1 MSQEILFLL
10 FMLFELGAILSLYQ
24 FVIIPRIAKKTN
36 NLFEERMLD
45 KTWDIPAMLEDYTD
59 HLMETCSI
67 SLKKSLE
74 RDGDF
79 SKFLRQFFASA
90 AGNAAK
96 SIGKTEE
103 GGQLNL
109 MQSIMNNLQNEE
121 WYIQALAPRLLG
133 LLQNAGAP
141 GETVAEAIKPAYSPG
156 LDRR

>member
-1 MSQEILFLL
+1 VAVSQELLFLL
-10 FMLFELGAILSLYQ
+10 FMVFELGAILSLYQ
-24 FVIIPRIAKKTN
+24 FVIIPRIALKTN

-45 KTWDIPAMLEDYTD
+45 KTWDIPAMLEDYTE
-59 HLMETCSI
+59 HLMGEFSI
-67 SLKKSLE
+67 
-74 RDGDF
+74 
-79 SKFLRQFFASA
+79 FLRQFFASA

-109 MQSIMNNLQNEE
+109 VQSMMSNLQNEE

-141 GETVAEAIKPAYSPG
+141 GETVAEAIKTAYNPG
-156 LDRR
+156 LARR

>member
-1 MSQEILFLL
+1 MTQEILFLL
-10 FMLFELGAILSLYQ
+10 FMTCELLAIVGLYT
-24 FVIIPRIAKKTN
+24 FWVIPMVSKKTN
-36 NLFEERMLD
+36 DLFEQRMLQ
-45 KTWDIPAMLEDYTD
+45 KTWDIPLMLEDYTA
-59 HLMETCSI
+59 HLMGEFSI
-67 SLKKSLE
+67 
-74 RDGDF
+74 
-79 SKFLRQFFASA
+79 FLRQFFASA

-109 MQSIMNNLQNEE
+109 VQSMMSNLQNEE

-141 GETVAEAIKPAYSPG
+141 GESVAEAIKTAYSPG

>member
-1 MSQEILFLL
+1 MSQELLFLL
-10 FMLFELGAILSLYQ
+10 FMTCELIAIMALYT
-24 FVIIPRIAKKTN
+24 FVIIPRMAHAASIRTN
-36 NLFEERMLD
+36 DVFEQRMLD
-45 KTWDIPAMLEDYTD
+45 KTWDIPAMLEDYTT
-59 HLMETCSI
+59 HLMGEFSI
-67 SLKKSLE
+67 
-74 RDGDF
+74 
-79 SKFLRQFFASA
+79 FLRQFFASA

-109 MQSIMNNLQNEE
+109 VQSMMSNLQNEE

-141 GETVAEAIKPAYSPG
+141 GETVAEAIKTAYNPG

>member
-1 MSQEILFLL
+1 MSQELLFLI
-10 FMLFELGAILSLYQ
+10 FMTCELIAIMALYT
-24 FVIIPRIAKKTN
+24 FWIIPRVALKTN

-45 KTWDIPAMLEDYTD
+45 KSWDIPAMLEDYTE
-59 HLMETCSI
+59 HLMGAFSI
-67 SLKKSLE
+67 SLKKSIE
-74 RDGDF
+74 PDGDF

-109 MQSIMNNLQNEE
+109 VQSMMSNLQNEE

-133 LLQNAGAP
+133 LLQNASTP
-141 GETVAEAIKPAYSPG
+141 GETVAEAIKTAYKPG

>member
-109 MQSIMNNLQNEE
+109 AQSILSNLKDEE

-133 LLQNAGAP
+133 LLQNAGGP
-141 GETVAEAIKPAYSPG
+141 GETVAEAIKTVYKPG

>member
-1 MSQEILFLL
+1 VAVSQEILFLL
-10 FMLFELGAILSLYQ
+10 FMTCEMFLIVGLYT
-24 FVIIPRIAKKTN
+24 FWVIPMVSKKTN
-36 NLFEERMLD
+36 DLFEKRMLE
-45 KTWDIPAMLEDYTD
+45 KTWDIPLMLEDYTE
-59 HLMETCSI
+59 HLMGE
-67 SLKKSLE
+67 
-74 RDGDF
+74 F
-79 SKFLRQFFASA
+79 SVFLRQFFASA

-109 MQSIMNNLQNEE
+109 VQSMMSNLQNEE

-141 GETVAEAIKPAYSPG
+141 GESVAEAIKTAYSPG

>member
-1 MSQEILFLL
+1 
-10 FMLFELGAILSLYQ
+10 MLNKS
-24 FVIIPRIAKKTN
+24 
-36 NLFEERMLD
+36 
-45 KTWDIPAMLEDYTD
+45 WDIPTMLEDYTE
-59 HLMETCSI
+59 HLMGEF
-67 SLKKSLE
+67 SL
-74 RDGDF
+74 
-79 SKFLRQFFASA
+79 FLRQFFASA

-109 MQSIMNNLQNEE
+109 AQSILSNLKDEE

-141 GETVAEAIKPAYSPG
+141 GETVAEAIKTAYSPG

>member
-10 FMLFELGAILSLYQ
+10 FMLFELAAILSLYQ
-24 FVIIPRIAKKTN
+24 FVLIPRMAHAASIKTN
-36 NLFEERMLD
+36 DVFEQRMLD
-45 KTWDIPAMLEDYTD
+45 KTWDIPAMLEDYTE
-59 HLMETCSI
+59 HLMGEF
-67 SLKKSLE
+67 SL
-74 RDGDF
+74 
-79 SKFLRQFFASA
+79 FLRQFFASA

-109 MQSIMNNLQNEE
+109 AQSILSNLKDEE

-141 GETVAEAIKPAYSPG
+141 GETVAEAIKTVYKPG

>member
-10 FMLFELGAILSLYQ
+10 FMVFELGAILSLYQ
-24 FVIIPRIAKKTN
+24 FVIIPRIALKTN
-36 NLFEERMLD
+36 NLFEERMLN
-45 KTWDIPAMLEDYTD
+45 KTWDIPVMLEDYTE
-59 HLMETCSI
+59 HLMKEF
-67 SLKKSLE
+67 SL
-74 RDGDF
+74 
-79 SKFLRQFFASA
+79 FLRQFFASA

-109 MQSIMNNLQNEE
+109 AQSILSNLKDEE

-133 LLQNAGAP
+133 LLQNAGGP
-141 GETVAEAIKPAYSPG
+141 GETVAEAIKTAYNPG

>member
-10 FMLFELGAILSLYQ
+10 FMVFELGAILSLYQ
-24 FVIIPRIAKKTN
+24 FVIIPRIALKTN

-45 KTWDIPAMLEDYTD
+45 KTWDIPAMLEDYTE
-59 HLMETCSI
+59 HLMKE
-67 SLKKSLE
+67 
-74 RDGDF
+74 F
-79 SKFLRQFFASA
+79 SVFLRQFFASA

-109 MQSIMNNLQNEE
+109 AQSILSNLKDEE

-133 LLQNAGAP
+133 LLQNAGGP
-141 GETVAEAIKPAYSPG
+141 GETVAEAIKTAYNPG
-156 LDRR
+156 LERR

>member
-10 FMLFELGAILSLYQ
+10 FMTCELIAIMALYT
-24 FVIIPRIAKKTN
+24 FWIIPRVALKTN

-45 KTWDIPAMLEDYTD
+45 KTWDIPAMLEDYTE
-59 HLMETCSI
+59 HLMKE
-67 SLKKSLE
+67 
-74 RDGDF
+74 F
-79 SKFLRQFFASA
+79 SVFLRQFFASA

-109 MQSIMNNLQNEE
+109 AQSILSNLKDEE

-133 LLQNAGAP
+133 LLQNAGGP
-141 GETVAEAIKPAYSPG
+141 GETVAEAIKTAYNPG
-156 LDRR
+156 LERR

>member
-36 NLFEERMLD
+36 NLFEERMLN
-45 KTWDIPAMLEDYTD
+45 KSWDIPAMLEDYTE
-59 HLMETCSI
+59 HLM
-67 SLKKSLE
+67 
-74 RDGDF
+74 GDF
-79 SKFLRQFFASA
+79 SLFLRQFFASA

-109 MQSIMNNLQNEE
+109 VQSMMSNLQNEE

-141 GETVAEAIKPAYSPG
+141 GETVAEAIKTAYKPG

>member
-1 MSQEILFLL
+1 MV
-10 FMLFELGAILSLYQ
+10 FELAAILSLYQ

-36 NLFEERMLD
+36 NLFEERMLN
-45 KTWDIPAMLEDYTD
+45 KTWDIPTMLEDYTE
-59 HLMETCSI
+59 HLMGEF
-67 SLKKSLE
+67 SL
-74 RDGDF
+74 
-79 SKFLRQFFASA
+79 FLRQFFASA

-109 MQSIMNNLQNEE
+109 AQSILSNLKDEE

-141 GETVAEAIKPAYSPG
+141 GETVAEAIKTVYKPG

>member
-10 FMLFELGAILSLYQ
+10 FMTCELLAIMALYT
-24 FVIIPRIAKKTN
+24 FWIIPRVSEKTN
-36 NLFEERMLD
+36 DLFEKRMLE
-45 KTWDIPAMLEDYTD
+45 KTWDIPLMLEDYTT
-59 HLMETCSI
+59 HLMGEFSI
-67 SLKKSLE
+67 
-74 RDGDF
+74 
-79 SKFLRQFFASA
+79 FLRQFFASA

-109 MQSIMNNLQNEE
+109 VQSMMSNLQNEE

-133 LLQNAGAP
+133 LLQNAGGP
-141 GETVAEAIKPAYSPG
+141 GESVAEAIKTAYSPG

>member
-10 FMLFELGAILSLYQ
+10 FMTCELLAIMALYT
-24 FVIIPRIAKKTN
+24 FWIIPRVSEKTN
-36 NLFEERMLD
+36 NLFEERMLN
-45 KTWDIPAMLEDYTD
+45 KTWDIPLMLEDYTT
-59 HLMETCSI
+59 HLMGEFSI
-67 SLKKSLE
+67 
-74 RDGDF
+74 
-79 SKFLRQFFASA
+79 FLRQFFASA

-109 MQSIMNNLQNEE
+109 VQSMMSNLQNEE

-141 GETVAEAIKPAYSPG
+141 GESVAEAIKTVYSPG

>member
-24 FVIIPRIAKKTN
+24 FVIIPRIALKTN
-36 NLFEERMLD
+36 NLFEQRMMD
-45 KTWDIPAMLEDYTD
+45 KTWNIPAMLEDYTD

-109 MQSIMNNLQNEE
+109 VQSMMSNLQNEE

-141 GETVAEAIKPAYSPG
+141 GETVAEAIKTAYKPG

>member
-10 FMLFELGAILSLYQ
+10 FMVFELAAILSLYQ
-24 FVIIPRIAKKTN
+24 FIIIPRIALKTN

-109 MQSIMNNLQNEE
+109 AQSILSNLKDEE

-133 LLQNAGAP
+133 LLQNAGGP
-141 GETVAEAIKPAYSPG
+141 GETVAEAIKTVYKPG

>member
-10 FMLFELGAILSLYQ
+10 FMTCELLAIMALYT
-24 FVIIPRIAKKTN
+24 FWIIPRVSEKTN
-36 NLFEERMLD
+36 DLFEKRMLE
-45 KTWDIPAMLEDYTD
+45 KTWDIPLMLEDYTT
-59 HLMETCSI
+59 HLMGEFSI
-67 SLKKSLE
+67 
-74 RDGDF
+74 
-79 SKFLRQFFASA
+79 FLRQFFASA

-109 MQSIMNNLQNEE
+109 VQSMMSNLQNEE

-133 LLQNAGAP
+133 LLQSAGTP
-141 GETVAEAIKPAYSPG
+141 GETVAEAIKTAYKPG

>member
-10 FMLFELGAILSLYQ
+10 FMTFELVAIMALYT
-24 FVIIPRIAKKTN
+24 FWIIPRVALKTN

-45 KTWDIPAMLEDYTD
+45 KSWDIPAMLEDYTE
-59 HLMETCSI
+59 HLMGE
-67 SLKKSLE
+67 
-74 RDGDF
+74 F
-79 SKFLRQFFASA
+79 SVFLRQFFASA

-109 MQSIMNNLQNEE
+109 VQSMMSNLQNEE

-133 LLQNAGAP
+133 LLQNVGTP
-141 GETVAEAIKPAYSPG
+141 GETVTEAIKTAYKPG

>member
-1 MSQEILFLL
+1 MASVWFDFMSQEILFLL

-36 NLFEERMLD
+36 NLFEERMLN
-45 KTWDIPAMLEDYTD
+45 KSWDIPAMLEDYTE
-59 HLMETCSI
+59 HLMGEF
-67 SLKKSLE
+67 SL
-74 RDGDF
+74 
-79 SKFLRQFFASA
+79 FLRQFFASA

-109 MQSIMNNLQNEE
+109 VQSMMSNLQNEE

-141 GETVAEAIKPAYSPG
+141 GETVAEAIKTVYKPG